1 TYHLIPQLAA
11 TNANLWSKRNL
22 YIKHFD
28 TSDADL
34 SFILGSNNLINPTY
48 MNHVSIHVRL
58 VAGVEVLL

>member
-11 TNANLWSKRNL
+11 TNTNFLWSKRNL

-34 SFILGSNNLINPTY
+34 SFILGSNN
-48 MNHVSIHVRL
+48 
-58 VAGVEVLL
+58 